1 MFLGYRNVL
10 ILNRPH
16 GRKRNLLA
24 ENDCAAENL
33 AGDLREILLQDSAP
47 ADEELLV
54 AEMATSLCIELA
66 YGTSS
71 PWRAHGYDALWYLY
85 QTPFGKQHLQYLE
98 TCGVLM
104 HDLAKRAFNM

>member
-1 MFLGYRNVL
+1 
-10 ILNRPH
+10 LNRPRD
-16 GRKRNLLA
+16 RKRNLLA
-24 ENDCAAENL
+24 ENDRAAENL

-54 AEMATSLCIELA
+54 AEMATSLCIELTD
-66 YGTSS
+66 GTSS
-71 PWRAHGYDALWYLY
+71 PWRAHGYDTLWYLY

-104 HDLAKRAFNM
+104 DDLAKRAFEM